1 MAHLRTQATTQDLAG
16 RLQWKLSLIKR
27 MYELGYSRDKIQ
39 QIFRL
44 LDRLMTLPPELDLN
58 FQAEL
63 ERFEAEQQMTYI
75 TSIERI
81 GIAKATQKNISQ
93 ILTIRFK
100 DVPTE
105 LVEKL
110 NKLYDIELLNQLL
123 ERAVTTGSISEFRQQ
138 LSQEDTNTDHET
150 SR

>member
-1 MAHLRTQATTQDLAG
+1 MIF
-16 RLQWKLSLIKR
+16 LI
-27 MYELGYSRDKIQ
+27 GYSRDKIL

-44 LDRLMTLPPELDLN
+44 LDRLMTLPLELDLN
-58 FQAEL
+58 FKAEL

-81 GIAKATQKNISQ
+81 GIAKATQKYIAQ
-93 ILTIRFK
+93 ILTIRFE
-100 DVPTE
+100 DIPTE

-123 ERAVTTGSISEFRQQ
+123 EKAVTTGSISEFEQQ
-138 LSQEDTNTDHET
+138 LSQEDTNTDDKT
-150 SR
+150 TR

>member
-1 MAHLRTQATTQDLAG
+1 
-16 RLQWKLSLIKR
+16 
-27 MYELGYSRDKIQ
+27 
-39 QIFRL
+39 
-44 LDRLMTLPPELDLN
+44 LD
-58 FQAEL
+58 
-63 ERFEAEQQMTYI
+63 RFEAEQQMTYI

-123 ERAVTTGSISEFRQQ
+123 EKAVTIGSISEFGQQ
-138 LSQEDTNTDHET
+138 LSQEDKKIDNET
-150 SR
+150 SK